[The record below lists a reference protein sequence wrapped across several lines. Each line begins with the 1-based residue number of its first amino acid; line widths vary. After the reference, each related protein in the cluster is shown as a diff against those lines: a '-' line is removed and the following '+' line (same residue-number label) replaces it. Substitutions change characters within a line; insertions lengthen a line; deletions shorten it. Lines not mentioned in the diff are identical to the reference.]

1 MLVARMFIE
10 LRLHGAASLK
20 DKRQVLRSVKDR
32 LRQRFNLAVAE
43 VGAQD
48 EWRAAELGLVS
59 VAGERREL
67 DSLMERITRFLDD
80 DGRFDVVHR
89 DLEIS

>member
-1 MLVARMFIE
+1 MFVE
-10 LRLHGAASLK
+10 LRLHEASSLK

-32 LRQRFNLAVAE
+32 LRQRFNLAIAE

-48 EWRAAELGLVS
+48 EWRMAELGVAA

-67 DSLMERITRFLDD
+67 DSLVERVSRFLDE